1 MEEKQQ
7 IDPEWRLLILKA
19 RHLGLSKNEV
29 RRFIQG
35 SNGSKTSLKI
45 QLASKLKQEGDKQH
59 EILPRQQR

>member
-29 RRFIQG
+29 RALFKVQ
-35 SNGSKTSLKI
+35 TV
-45 QLASKLKQEGDKQH
+45 
-59 EILPRQQR
+59 QRPP